1 VSAPLAAAALAAALA
16 APTTVPSAAP
26 AAAPRTAVVDLGAAK
41 GYVRADRGVPLAG
54 VGLLVR
60 AGLDRQTGAQ
70 NGLAALVAQAV
81 LETPVGP
88 AAGSGQ
94 AVALTDAVESAGAS
108 VGFAVSTQ
116 HVRFYL
122 EGPPKALALASPLLA
137 RAFAAPAFD
146 PATLAAARAALAE
159 RISGSDDNT
168 ALVGLQML
176 RSSYYRGG
184 AGFPA
189 FGDPGAA
196 AAFTPGD
203 ARAFFER
210 WYLRGDAV
218 VTAVGRT
225 GPETDDASRALV
237 AALRAGNAPR
247 AELATRAPAASPK
260 RIVTQ
265 RPIGATFVVLGF
277 AAPPLGDRDFPAAL
291 VIRSLLESV
300 FERTA
305 ATTPPAAFR
314 SVGTIYGF
322 DAAPAQ
328 LAIWLNGALIDPATG
343 LAAIEV
349 LAKGTAAKP
358 LNAGTLARYKETARG
373 AWVLETISLDQR
385 AFAIGNA
392 VAHGLDPDASD
403 AVGEAIRRV
412 TAADVQRV
420 AKKYFQ
426 RFDVALIVPREGG
439 N

>member
-1 VSAPLAAAALAAALA
+1 MSSPLAAAALAAALA
-16 APTTVPSAAP
+16 APTAAP
-26 AAAPRTAVVDLGAAK
+26 AAAPTPPRTALVDVGGVK

-60 AGLDRQTGAQ
+60 AGLDRQTAAQ
-70 NGLAALVAQAV
+70 NGLAALAAQAV
-81 LETPVGP
+81 LQTPLAP
-88 AAGSGQ
+88 ATGS
-94 AVALTDAVESAGAS
+94 APALALTDAVESAGAS

-122 EGPPKALALASPLLA
+122 EGPPKALALAGPMLA
-137 RAFAAPAFD
+137 RALAAPSFD
-146 PATLAAARAALAE
+146 AATLAAARAALAE
-159 RISGSDDNT
+159 RISGNADDT

-184 AGFPA
+184 AGFPGL
-189 FGDPGAA
+189 GDPSATA
-196 AAFTPGD
+196 VYSPADVRT
-203 ARAFFER
+203 FFER

-218 VTAVGRT
+218 VTEVGRT
-225 GPETDDASRALV
+225 GPETDAVSRALI
-237 AALRAGNAPR
+237 AALHAGSAPR
-247 AELATRAPAASPK
+247 DELAARALTASPK

-265 RPIGATFVVLGF
+265 RPISATFVVLGF

-300 FERTA
+300 FEPTS
-305 ATTPPAAFR
+305 ATTPPAVFR
-314 SVGTIYGF
+314 PVGTIYGY

-328 LAIWLNGALIDPATG
+328 LAIWMNGALIDPSTG
-343 LAAIEV
+343 LAAVEV

-358 LNAGTLARYKETARG
+358 LNAATLARYKETAQG

-403 AVGEAIRRV
+403 AVGEAIRHV

-420 AKKYFQ
+420 ANKYFQ

-439 N
+439 S

>member
-1 VSAPLAAAALAAALA
+1 MSAPLAAAALAAALA
-16 APTTVPSAAP
+16 APAAAP
-26 AAAPRTAVVDLGAAK
+26 TAPPATPRTAVVDVGGAK
-41 GYVRADRGVPLAG
+41 GYVRADRGVSLAG

-60 AGLDRQTGAQ
+60 AGLDRQTTAQ

-81 LETPVGP
+81 LQTPVAPASGP
-88 AAGSGQ
+88 GP

-122 EGPPKALALASPLLA
+122 EGTPPALARAGPLLA
-137 RAFAAPAFD
+137 RAFAAPSFD

-159 RISGSDDNT
+159 RISESDDDT

-176 RSSYYRGG
+176 RSTYYRGG
-184 AGFPA
+184 AGFPSL
-189 FGDPGAA
+189 GDPSATVA
-196 AAFTPGD
+196 YAPAD

-218 VTAVGRT
+218 VTEVGRT
-225 GPETDDASRALV
+225 GPETDAAGRALV
-237 AALRAGNAPR
+237 AALHAGSAPGE
-247 AELATRAPAASPK
+247 ELTARAPAASPK

-291 VIRSLLESV
+291 VIRALLEDV

-305 ATTPPAAFR
+305 ATTPPAVFR
-314 SVGTIYGF
+314 RVGTIYGY

-328 LAIWLNGALIDPATG
+328 LSIWMNGALIDPATG

-349 LAKGTAAKP
+349 LSKGTAAKP
-358 LNAGTLARYKETARG
+358 LNAATLARYKDTAHG

-392 VAHGLDPDASD
+392 VAHGLDPDAND

-439 N
+439 S